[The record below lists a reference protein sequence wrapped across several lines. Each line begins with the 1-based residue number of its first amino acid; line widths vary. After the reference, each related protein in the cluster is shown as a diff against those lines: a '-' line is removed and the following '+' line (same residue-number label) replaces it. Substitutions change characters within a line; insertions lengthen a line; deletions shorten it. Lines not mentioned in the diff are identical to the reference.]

1 MLQKPKHLGPE
12 YAAVFQDQS
21 VAEAYPHRAPYP
33 PEVYAKLRELIV
45 DEPRNVLELGCGTGE
60 ISRTLAPEVDRADA
74 GDPSEAMI
82 EVGRG
87 LPNGG
92 HSNLSWHAS
101 SAEEFSYD
109 AGYSMI
115 LTPESLGWLDWE
127 VVFPKM
133 RLALSPHGRLVVL
146 MRGHNSSWGA
156 GTLDGI
162 VPRYS
167 TNVDFAP
174 YDLIGEL
181 EKSGLFVVEDR
192 VTTQP
197 VPVCQSIDDY
207 IEFWH
212 SRSGFS
218 RERMGTQQAERFDDE
233 VRKLVSPHSTNEMLH
248 YDGVVHMVWGVP
260 GPSAIA

>member
-1 MLQKPKHLGPE
+1 MLQKPKQLGPE
-12 YAAVFQDQS
+12 YAAAFQDQS
-21 VAEAYPHRAPYP
+21 VATAYVHRAPYSL
-33 PEVYAKLRELIV
+33 EVYAKLRELIV
-45 DEPRNVLELGCGTGE
+45 DEPRNVLELGCGPGE
-60 ISRTLAPEVDRADA
+60 ISRTLAPEVDRVDA
-74 GDPSEAMI
+74 VDPSEAMI

-87 LPNGG
+87 LSNGD
-92 HSNLSWHAS
+92 HPDLNWHIS

-109 AGYSMI
+109 ATYSII

-146 MRGHNSSWGA
+146 MRGHNASWDA
-156 GTLDGI
+156 DTLDGI
-162 VPRYS
+162 VPHYS

-181 EKSGLFVVEDR
+181 ETSGLFVVEDR

-197 VPVCQSIDDY
+197 VSLSQSIDDY
-207 IEFWH
+207 VEFWH

-218 RERMGTQQAERFDDE
+218 RQRMGQQQAERFDNE
-233 VRKLVSPHSTNEMLH
+233 VRKLVLPHSTNEMLR
-248 YDGVVHMVWGVP
+248 YDAVVHMVWGVP
-260 GPSAIA
+260 GPTAA